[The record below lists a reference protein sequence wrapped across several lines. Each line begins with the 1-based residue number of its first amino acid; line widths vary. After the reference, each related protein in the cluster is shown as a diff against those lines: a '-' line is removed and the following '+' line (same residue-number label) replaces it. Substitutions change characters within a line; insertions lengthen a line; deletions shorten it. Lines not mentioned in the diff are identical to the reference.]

1 METVIR
7 TNYVTTATN
16 TGTWNKGKLGSKIKK
31 KVFKRLVSKKIYII
45 TKYTRFKKMQ
55 GKNCKVNIAV
65 SVLQK
70 IEEPPLDETG
80 FSSLYSKNIM
90 DEVTDQ
96 WTIF

>member
-1 METVIR
+1 
-7 TNYVTTATN
+7 
-16 TGTWNKGKLGSKIKK
+16 
-31 KVFKRLVSKKIYII
+31 
-45 TKYTRFKKMQ
+45 MQ